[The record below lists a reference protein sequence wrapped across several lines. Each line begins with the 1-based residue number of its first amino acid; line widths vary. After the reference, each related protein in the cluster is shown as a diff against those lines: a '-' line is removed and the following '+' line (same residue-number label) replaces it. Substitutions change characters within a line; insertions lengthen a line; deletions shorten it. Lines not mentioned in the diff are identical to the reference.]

1 MADEFTPPFATV
13 AVPARHGSAFKPFGG
28 IERGKLKVSGKLRI
42 FGDVMTHDAHCE
54 TCGSLL
60 YSIVSEGTRA
70 HVTYGTLIDAPTLEP
85 TAHIFVG
92 SKAPWYTIRDALP
105 QYPEFPP
112 ECACRPSVCRKL
124 FVNTGSAVSLGR
136 VADQAR
142 FAVATCGG
150 QLGGRGA

>member
-1 MADEFTPPFATV
+1 MSRTLKGSCLCGAATYTVADEFSYALICHCSQCRRAT
-13 AVPARHGSAFKPFGG
+13 GSAFKPFGG
-28 IERGKLKVSGKLRI
+28 IERSKLKVSGKLRI
-42 FGDVMTHDAHCE
+42 FGDVMTHDAHCR

-92 SKAPWYTIRDALP
+92 SKAPWYTIRDSLP

-112 ECACRPSVCRKL
+112 AQ
-124 FVNTGSAVSLGR
+124 G
-136 VADQAR
+136 
-142 FAVATCGG
+142 ATS
-150 QLGGRGA
+150 